1 MGWGIPFGVQMMRIA
16 VSGSHGLIGSALVQ
30 ALAQAGHEVV
40 RLVRDGAGGTG
51 IAWDPERGTLDR
63 SALEG
68 IDAVVHLAGY
78 GIAERRW
85 TAPVKELIR
94 SSRVNGTRLLATALA
109 DMVRRPQVL
118 VTASA
123 IGYYGDR
130 GDTWLEEDSE
140 PGTGF
145 LADVC
150 RAWEA
155 AAEPARAAG
164 IRTVTA
170 RIGIVLSPEG
180 GALQRMLLPFKLG
193 LGGRIGSGQ
202 QYMSWV
208 ACDDVV
214 AAIQFAIE
222 QSSLAGPVNVV
233 APEPVTNREFTQVL
247 ARVLRRPAFLPLPSF
262 LARLA
267 FGEMADALL
276 LASTR
281 VRPRRL
287 LEAGYTF
294 RFPTL
299 EAALRHLLQRPAIST

>member
-1 MGWGIPFGVQMMRIA
+1 MMRIA

-118 VTASA
+118 VAASA

-130 GDTWLEEDSE
+130 RDTWLEEDSE

-208 ACDDVV
+208 ARDDVV

>member
-1 MGWGIPFGVQMMRIA
+1 MMRIA

-118 VTASA
+118 VAASA

-130 GDTWLEEDSE
+130 RDTWLEEDSE

>member
-1 MGWGIPFGVQMMRIA
+1 MMRIA

-118 VTASA
+118 VAASA

>member
-1 MGWGIPFGVQMMRIA
+1 MRIA

-118 VTASA
+118 VAASA

-130 GDTWLEEDSE
+130 RDTWLEEDSE